1 MALKMIDLWDLG
13 TGNIVNTYASEDE
26 ALEDVL
32 DLLERNGPE
41 YARELSLGYVTAD
54 GRNVVIAEGAALAER
69 ARRLGRANAAG

>member
-13 TGNIVNTYASEDE
+13 TGNIINAYASEDE
-26 ALEDVL
+26 ALVDVL
-32 DLLERNGPE
+32 DLLEQNEPE

-54 GRNVVIAEGAALAER
+54 DRSVVIAEGAALAER

>member
-1 MALKMIDLWDLG
+1 MLFDLWDLG

-26 ALEDVL
+26 ALVDVL
-32 DLLERNGPE
+32 DLLEQNGSE

-54 GRNVVIAEGAALAER
+54 DRNVVIAEGAALAER